1 MIILMLTQA
10 YLFVKLDS
18 MTATEQLK
26 QEHEAILLMLQI
38 LEEISE
44 RLKNKKEV
52 DLNDLKKILEFIR
65 VFSDKCHHGK
75 EEDLLFPA
83 LEKAGVPKD
92 GGPIEMM
99 LTEHDSGR
107 AYIKGLSSALE
118 SKSIKEII
126 ENIDNYVSLLREH
139 IDKEN
144 NILYQIA
151 DMHLSQKEQE
161 NLLKEFEKLEEERI
175 GHGKHE
181 EFHKLLEGLEKL
193 YLK

>member
-1 MIILMLTQA
+1 MLTQA